1 MRGGRRRRRRRRGVN
16 TQAWDGG
23 QDQDMGRR
31 GREVN
36 TKPWEHNSVSHPDD
50 VTKGNFTSTKANSS
64 SSETLAASVNQS
76 LGIEA
81 GACVKVIAT
90 SRRTR

>member
-1 MRGGRRRRRRRRGVN
+1 MRGGKRRRRRRRGVKP
-16 TQAWDGG
+16 QAWDGP
-23 QDQDMGRR
+23 QDQDMGRS

-36 TKPWEHNSVSHPDD
+36 TKAWEHNSVSHPD
-50 VTKGNFTSTKANSS
+50 VTKGNLTSTKAHSSS

>member
-1 MRGGRRRRRRRRGVN
+1 MRGGRRRRRRGAKP
-16 TQAWDGG
+16 QAGG
-23 QDQDMGRR
+23 GPQDQDMGRR

-36 TKPWEHNSVSHPDD
+36 TKAWEHNSVSHPD
-50 VTKGNFTSTKANSS
+50 VTNKGNFTSTKAHSS

>member
-1 MRGGRRRRRRRRGVN
+1 MLAVLSY
-16 TQAWDGG
+16 TQDFLKVDNFVTGKV
-23 QDQDMGRR
+23 GRR

-36 TKPWEHNSVSHPDD
+36 TKAWEHNSVSHPD

>member
-1 MRGGRRRRRRRRGVN
+1 MRGGKRRRRRRRGVKP
-16 TQAWDGG
+16 QAWDGP
-23 QDQDMGRR
+23 QDQDMGRS

-36 TKPWEHNSVSHPDD
+36 TKAWEHNSVSHPD
-50 VTKGNFTSTKANSS
+50 VTKGNLTTTKTHSS
-64 SSETLAASVNQS
+64 SSETLAVNQS

>member
-1 MRGGRRRRRRRRGVN
+1 MRGGRRRRRRRGVN

-23 QDQDMGRR
+23 QDRDIGRR

-36 TKPWEHNSVSHPDD
+36 TKAWEHNSVSHPD
-50 VTKGNFTSTKANSS
+50 VTKGNFTSTKAHSS
-64 SSETLAASVNQS
+64 SSETPAASVNQS

>member
-1 MRGGRRRRRRRRGVN
+1 MRGGKRRRRRRRGVKP
-16 TQAWDGG
+16 QAWDGP
-23 QDQDMGRR
+23 QDQDMGRS

-36 TKPWEHNSVSHPDD
+36 TKAWEHNSVSHPD
-50 VTKGNFTSTKANSS
+50 VTKGNLTSTKAHSS